1 MDDVTAHA
9 GDAEGSAPAGLR
21 IGELS
26 RRLGLTPAV
35 LRAWERRYGVPRPH
49 RTPAGQRL
57 YDAADE
63 ARLRRM
69 LSHIER
75 GFSPV
80 VAARFSGDPAPAG
93 AGAGNGLEPLTGEL
107 RDALHAFDGDAAQ
120 RALDRLVAGYALDS
134 VLRDAVLPVLRDLGD
149 RWERRE
155 LTVGQ
160 EHFASALV
168 GGRLHG
174 LARGWDAGHGP
185 RALLAC
191 PSGERH
197 DLGLLCFGL
206 ALRERG
212 WRVWFLGADTPVAEI
227 RDGAALVAA
236 ELVVLGA
243 VREGPLLDLAGTLNG
258 LGEPAIRLCAGGRG
272 ATDAVA
278 RRLGAERLPDD
289 PIAAADLVSA
299 PSGA

>member
-1 MDDVTAHA
+1 MDEVTAA
-9 GDAEGSAPAGLR
+9 TGDARSGVR

-26 RRLGLTPAV
+26 RRLGISAAT
-35 LRAWERRYGVPRPH
+35 LRVWERRYGVPRPS
-49 RTPAGQRL
+49 RSAAGQRL

-69 LSHIER
+69 LAHIER
-75 GFSPV
+75 GFSPA
-80 VAARFSGDPAPAG
+80 VAARLSHDPAPG
-93 AGAGNGLEPLTGEL
+93 AAAGNGFQELTAGL
-107 RDALHAFDGDAAQ
+107 REALTDFAGDDAQ
-120 RALDRLVAGYALDS
+120 RTLDRLVASYALDS

-149 RWERRE
+149 RWERGE
-155 LTVGQ
+155 ITVGQ
-160 EHFASALV
+160 EHFASTLV
-168 GGRLHG
+168 AGRLHG
-174 LARGWDAGHGP
+174 LARGWDAGGGR

-212 WRVWFLGADTPVAEI
+212 WRLWFLGADTPAAEI
-227 RDGAALVAA
+227 GAGAARVDAD
-236 ELVVLGA
+236 LVVLGA
-243 VREGPLLDLAGTLNG
+243 AREGPLLDLVGDVDAVRRGR
-258 LGEPAIRLCAGGRG
+258 ARLCAGGRG
-272 ATDAVA
+272 ATEPVT